1 MMAAVLSVLRPPAR
15 HQRRFRRGVHL
26 LPGMFTV
33 ANLFCGWASIVYV
46 MRGDFVTAAPFIGV
60 AMVLDMLDGRIA
72 RLANATSDF
81 GEQLDSLADI
91 VSFGIAP
98 AILVFAW
105 GLEPLGRL
113 GWAAGFLW
121 VTATA
126 VRLARFNI
134 QAKDDDRRYFLGLPS
149 PAAAGVPAATVFLYP
164 GGLQDVAGALVALPL
179 VVVPA
184 GLMVSHVRFRS
195 VGALLPGHRRSSL
208 TPLVIAAVIAAIVV
222 QPGIVLVTA
231 AYTYMLSGLIGG
243 LMGRLGRTRRRSGSA
258 EEPPV
263 APDTSQAPASSRSR

>member
-15 HQRRFRRGVHL
+15 HQRRFRRGVYL

-33 ANLFCGWASIVYV
+33 ANLFCGWVSIVYV
-46 MRGDFVTAAPFIGV
+46 MRGDYATAAPFIGV
-60 AMVLDMLDGRIA
+60 AMVLDLLDGRIA

-149 PAAAGVPAATVFLYP
+149 PAAAGVPAATVFLFP
-164 GGLQDVAGALVALPL
+164 VGLQDVAGALIALPL

-184 GLMVSHVRFRS
+184 GLMVSHVRYRS

-231 AYTYMLSGLIGG
+231 AYTYMLSGLIGVIT
-243 LMGRLGRTRRRSGSA
+243 GRLGHARRRGGSA
-258 EEPPV
+258 DEPPV
-263 APDTSQAPASSRSR
+263 APDTSQRTGSSAP

>member
-1 MMAAVLSVLRPPAR
+1 MAAVLSVLRAPAR

-46 MRGDFVTAAPFIGV
+46 MRGEYVTAAPFIGV

-105 GLEPLGRL
+105 GLEALGRL

-164 GGLQDVAGALVALPL
+164 TGLHDVAGALLALPL

-184 GLMVSHVRFRS
+184 GLMVSHVRYRS

-208 TPLVIAAVIAAIVV
+208 TPLVIATVIAAIVV
-222 QPGIVLVTA
+222 QPGIVLVIV
-231 AYTYMLSGLIGG
+231 AYTYMLSGVIGL
-243 LMGRLGRTRRRSGSA
+243 LMGRLGRTRRRAGPA
-258 EEPPV
+258 DEPPL
-263 APDTSQAPASSRSR
+263 APDASQRTGSGTP